1 MEKLD
6 NKTGFIKNNPL
17 FILFLG
23 LTTGLAITTNLTN
36 ALGMSVIVLI
46 VSLLGSLLVGIFKKF
61 VPYEAVLIV
70 SLVIN
75 VVFIKIIGLLV
86 SAYMPSLG
94 GSLGVQITLLTVN
107 TLILYSVGAFDKKEN
122 KEIKIKGAL
131 LNSVFY
137 SFALILISLVR
148 EILGAGTL
156 SLINPLSGET
166 IFNLSI
172 VPSDF
177 VLGMFLKPE
186 GGFLVVGVLAAIF
199 AALNFKKDVNKEVK

>member
-1 MEKLD
+1 MDKLD

-36 ALGMSVIVLI
+36 AIGMSVIVVI

-61 VPYEAVLIV
+61 VPHEAILVV
-70 SLVIN
+70 SLVVN
-75 VVFIKIIGLLV
+75 VLLV
-86 SAYMPSLG
+86 KLISLLTDAYMPTLG
-94 GSLGVQITLLTVN
+94 GSLGIGLVLITAN
-107 TLILYSVGAFDKKEN
+107 SLILFSIGAFDKKEN

-131 LNSVFY
+131 LNSLY
-137 SFALILISLVR
+137 YGLSLILVSLIR

-156 SLINPLSGET
+156 SLMNPFSGET
-166 IFNLSI
+166 IFNLAI

-199 AALNFKKDVNKEVK
+199 ANLNFKKDVNKEVK